1 MVRIRHV
8 WIFVPLFLMLASP
21 AVGADG
27 RPDYS
32 YIEVNG
38 DISKTANDARGAT
51 DDAHGRLIG
60 VAASWQVHDLWY
72 AAARHTVERKTFRN
86 EALGR
91 ELTLGTRQ
99 TVSSAAGGRI
109 WHAGGNTDIY
119 FEAMAVHTR
128 VDHDVPHVRVVGGVP
143 RTIGIRVAVIEDT
156 GLGAA
161 VGLRNVLSEAVELEG
176 RLESVD
182 VAGQTETKLVLG
194 ARRELADAV
203 AAGLHV
209 SYSTSTDHN
218 FDDILK
224 IGASLR
230 YDF

>member
-1 MVRIRHV
+1 MVRTRHV
-8 WIFVPLFLMLASP
+8 SIFVPLFLMLVSP
-21 AVGADG
+21 PVGATG
-27 RPDYS
+27 RPVYS

-38 DISKTANDARGAT
+38 DISKKANDAQGAT

-60 VAASWQVHDLWY
+60 VAASWQFHDLWY
-72 AAARHTVERKTFRN
+72 AAGRYPVERKTFRN
-86 EALGR
+86 EALGT

-99 TVSSAAGGRI
+99 TVSSAAAGRI
-109 WHAGGNTDIY
+109 WRAGGNTDIY

-128 VDHDVPHVRVVGGVP
+128 VDHDVPDVRVVGGVP
-143 RTIGIRVAVIEDT
+143 RTIGTRVAVIEDT
-156 GLGAA
+156 GPGAA
-161 VGLRNVLSEAVELEG
+161 AGLRSMLSEAVELEG

-182 VAGQTETKLVLG
+182 VAGQTETKLVLS
-194 ARRELADAV
+194 ARRTLSDAV

-209 SYSTSTDHN
+209 SYSTSTDRN
-218 FDDILK
+218 FDDIAK